1 MENDWMILR
10 DGLAVFEAKDICR
23 KLETGKVDFKV
34 EQVSGEE
41 AGIVYS
47 RRDNWSAGLSKALNY
62 FNQGGLGV
70 LLRIS
75 VRPEDHACA
84 EAVLAPRAVSAT
96 TRRKWLGVGAAGVM
110 LFLLLVAV
118 LQRIDRD
125 RASAD
130 EEEDLLPNVS
140 LKTVEER
147 TATVVKA
154 MKQLQVKEF
163 EAKVGEEI
171 AQVVARL
178 HELAKPGL
186 PGLPP
191 ERSGISI
198 LLKSRPQE
206 REQAEV
212 LRKGFRVEDVSFYD
226 VVGSF
231 CAAVDYEFKVDGG
244 YLRIAPTG
252 TGFPD
257 IDRHEPADEELCG
270 HSPITDEERKLL
282 RRMLEMRLPQ
292 ISFRPPA
299 TLKDAVDFLI
309 MASHPVGEPETKIE
323 IVIQPAQSG
332 AASPALP
339 EISASDISLYETAQ
353 LVSTCVGYKMEI
365 RGNKVYFQ
373 EMTGCEL
380 APK

>member
-1 MENDWMILR
+1 MVNDWMILR
-10 DGLAVFEAKDICR
+10 DGLAVFEAKDFCR
-23 KLETGKVDFKV
+23 KLEAGKIDFKV

-47 RRDNWSAGLSKALNY
+47 RRDNWSAGLSKVLNY

-75 VRPEDHACA
+75 VRPEDHARA
-84 EAVLAPRAVSAT
+84 EEVLAPRALPAAA
-96 TRRKWLGVGAAGVM
+96 RRKWLVVGVAGVV

-125 RASAD
+125 RAAAD

-140 LKTVEER
+140 LRTIEER
-147 TATVVKA
+147 TAAVVKA

-163 EAKVGEEI
+163 EAKAGEEI

-178 HELAKPGL
+178 YELAKPGL
-186 PGLPP
+186 PGLPF

-206 REQAEV
+206 REQAEE

-226 VVGSF
+226 VVGAF
-231 CAAVDYEFKVDGG
+231 CAAADYEFKVDGG

-252 TGFPD
+252 TGFPV
-257 IDRHEPADEELCG
+257 IDRHE
-270 HSPITDEERKLL
+270 R
-282 RRMLEMRLPQ
+282 
-292 ISFRPPA
+292 
-299 TLKDAVDFLI
+299 
-309 MASHPVGEPETKIE
+309 
-323 IVIQPAQSG
+323 
-332 AASPALP
+332 
-339 EISASDISLYETAQ
+339 
-353 LVSTCVGYKMEI
+353 
-365 RGNKVYFQ
+365 
-373 EMTGCEL
+373 
-380 APK
+380 

>member
-1 MENDWMILR
+1 MEDDWMILR

-23 KLETGKVDFKV
+23 KLEAEKVDFKV
-34 EQVSGEE
+34 DQVSGEE

-47 RRDNWSAGLSKALNY
+47 RRDNWSAGLSKVLNY

-75 VRPEDHACA
+75 VRPEDHARA
-84 EAVLAPRAVSAT
+84 EEVLAPRAVSAT
-96 TRRKWLGVGAAGVM
+96 TRRKWLAMGVAAVI

-125 RASAD
+125 RAAAD
-130 EEEDLLPNVS
+130 EAI
-140 LKTVEER
+140 EER
-147 TATVVKA
+147 TAAVVKA

-186 PGLPP
+186 SGLPS
-191 ERSGISI
+191 ERSGVSI

-226 VVGSF
+226 VVGAF
-231 CAAVDYEFKVDGG
+231 CAAADYEFKVDGG
-244 YLRIAPTG
+244 YLRIAPAG

-257 IDRHEPADEELCG
+257 IDRACP
-270 HSPITDEERKLL
+270 
-282 RRMLEMRLPQ
+282 
-292 ISFRPPA
+292 
-299 TLKDAVDFLI
+299 
-309 MASHPVGEPETKIE
+309 
-323 IVIQPAQSG
+323 
-332 AASPALP
+332 
-339 EISASDISLYETAQ
+339 
-353 LVSTCVGYKMEI
+353 
-365 RGNKVYFQ
+365 
-373 EMTGCEL
+373 
-380 APK
+380 